1 VILVAFC
8 SVIKISISVRVVF
21 NRKGAKKSTD
31 YLPQADQPGLTRI
44 NTDYKIFNKSAEI
57 SVIGVIRVL
66 FSLSQ
71 AVNIKCV
78 L

>member
-1 VILVAFC
+1 MHLFILSRCRDEIIQDF
-8 SVIKISISVRVVF
+8 
-21 NRKGAKKSTD
+21 KGAKKSTD
-31 YLPQADQPGLTRI
+31 YPPQTDQPGLTRI

-57 SVIGVIRVL
+57 SVIGIIRVL